1 MIADDLAPLLVPGS
15 DSGLGLHVGQILA
28 WDDNTGSNRVSV
40 NGSELVNLPVL
51 ASAGLTALVPG
62 TTVLVQR
69 WRTSFVVLGRVVTQA
84 SGLASPQ
91 FPVVMYPMFRPL
103 GTAGATGYWTVNAGI
118 LATWEGRARIS
129 YPAIVFD
136 GVWGISSGSGSITY
150 EARAGGTAIGSWTV
164 TTGAAPTR
172 QGPFRV
178 DDRIGQDWLKI
189 EIVITASTGTGER
202 AFQVLG
208 AYFQQIKS

>member
-1 MIADDLAPLLVPGS
+1 MKADEIAPLLVAPRS
-15 DSGLGLHVGQILA
+15 ADLDLHIGLITR
-28 WDDNTGSNRVSV
+28 WDDTTGANEVV
-40 NGSELVNLPVL
+40 VDGSPLVNLSVL

-62 TTVLVQR
+62 TTVLVQK
-69 WRTSFVVLGRVVTQA
+69 WRTTWIILGRVVTQA

-91 FPVVMYPMFRPL
+91 FPIVMYPMFRPN
-103 GTAGATGYWTVNAGI
+103 GAASVTGYWAINVGV

-136 GVWGISSGSGSITY
+136 GVWGIASGAGSITY

-164 TTGAAPTR
+164 TTGAAPSR

-202 AFQVLG
+202 AFQILG
-208 AYFQQIKS
+208 AYFQQITT